1 MAHRASTSAAGTA
14 AAAKDPLRQIQME
27 AGRVAKFAGIW
38 AKKAKIV
45 LRGDTARLVKGT
57 RKALVKGGQAMMA
70 CAGDGASSNE
80 R

>member
-14 AAAKDPLRQIQME
+14 AAAKDPLRRVQMD

-45 LRGDTARLVKGT
+45 LLGDTARLMKGT
-57 RKALVKGGQAMMA
+57 KKALLKGG
-70 CAGDGASSNE
+70 AGHDGLRRGRSRFE
-80 R
+80 